1 MGDARKLPFESGQRL
16 LVHPHGFSQPLVLAN
31 QIARLLFLD
40 VLDVAASVL
49 GLRSWDIRDCGTE
62 LPEFGKRVNDDL
74 VFHGVSRLT
83 CPAEYRPI
91 LFVDKRGR
99 NRAMALL
106 REAACAEFSAWSDGL
121 ANDESRQLARL
132 CIGHS
137 HFKARGWQ
145 KPRWIHW
152 EPASIFAHQ
161 LLTVRTQDEMDAL
174 ISEVVHRAV
183 CD

>member
-74 VFHGVSRLT
+74 DSLAPPSIGPFCFLTNAAETVPWRYCAKQHVQNSAHGQMASRTTNRDSLHGCALDIHT
-83 CPAEYRPI
+83 SRHA
-91 LFVDKRGR
+91 DGR
-99 NRAMALL
+99 NLAGFIGSL
-106 REAACAEFSAWSDGL
+106 RVFS
-121 ANDESRQLARL
+121 
-132 CIGHS
+132 
-137 HFKARGWQ
+137 
-145 KPRWIHW
+145 P
-152 EPASIFAHQ
+152 
-161 LLTVRTQDEMDAL
+161 
-174 ISEVVHRAV
+174 IS
-183 CD
+183 C